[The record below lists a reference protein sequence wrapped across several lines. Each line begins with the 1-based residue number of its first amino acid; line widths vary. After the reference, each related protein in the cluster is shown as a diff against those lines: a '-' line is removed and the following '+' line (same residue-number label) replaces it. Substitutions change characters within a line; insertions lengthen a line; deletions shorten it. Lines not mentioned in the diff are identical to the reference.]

1 MPAAAPVS
9 AVFSILRSFYS
20 SCVLSFLANSLYGFF
35 ISLRG
40 SLFLAHFSLA
50 FLHYVFPCGA
60 FDFFLQILCRAFA
73 FIFFSGFFFCLLPR
87 SAAGTRTRKHKN
99 SEHLCCGAHSA
110 GFDESFFL
118 NFRSVP
124 RMCIFGRR
132 IFFAVREKMGRP
144 LKKRRARR
152 DFLLRGRG
160 GS

>member
-73 FIFFSGFFFCLLPR
+73 FIFFSGFFFVCSHVQRLERVPENTKTANTCAAER
-87 SAAGTRTRKHKN
+87 IRQGSMRAFFEFPFGSAHVHVRA
-99 SEHLCCGAHSA
+99 A
-110 GFDESFFL
+110 D
-118 NFRSVP
+118 
-124 RMCIFGRR
+124 
-132 IFFAVREKMGRP
+132 FFAVREKMGRP

>member
-20 SCVLSFLANSLYGFF
+20 SCVLSFLANSQYGFF

-60 FDFFLQILCRAFA
+60 FDFFLADSLQSFCLHIPQRVL
-73 FIFFSGFFFCLLPR
+73 FCLLPR

-99 SEHLCCGAHSA
+99 GEHLCRGAHSA

-124 RMCIFGRR
+124 RMCMFGRR
-132 IFFAVREKMGRP
+132 IFLPYGKRWAVR
-144 LKKRRARR
+144 
-152 DFLLRGRG
+152 
-160 GS
+160 